1 MDVSQSVACWG
12 LWEAPSLFPDFLE
25 GTVSYIYRENMLI
38 CNALL
43 FAVGWLIFIQNFP
56 MLVICRLFQGICV
69 GFFTSMV
76 PLIINEISP
85 LELSGAVG
93 TYTQLNILLGVFF
106 GCISPYILLKITGD
120 SSGWAYWYL
129 VFGLPQVVI
138 LIQAIVL
145 LIVYPYETPKYHL
158 TLGEEEEAKNLI
170 AVLYKPEFLEEILRE
185 KK

>member
-1 MDVSQSVACWG
+1 
-12 LWEAPSLFPDFLE
+12 
-25 GTVSYIYRENMLI
+25 MLI

-85 LELSGAVG
+85 LELTGAVG

-145 LIVYPYETPKYHL
+145 LFVYPYETPKYHL

-170 AVLYKPEFLEEILRE
+170 AVLYKPEFLEEILSE